1 MRNNKLCFIAT
12 IENTLESFVIPAAY
26 VFKDKGYDVS
36 LLCTMSDRFV
46 EKYSKDFNC
55 INVQMQRG
63 ISFKD
68 VLTKPFEFYKIF
80 KREKFD
86 YVQYATTN
94 ASFYACIPAKLLGI
108 KTRVYCSWGLLYV
121 GYEGIKRKIFKRIE
135 KLLCDSATHV
145 TVASYKN
152 MDVAVA
158 DGILKREVS
167 SVIGAG
173 GTIGVD
179 LSVFDYDKRKQYK
192 TEVLKEY
199 PVLAN
204 KTVFGYVG
212 RIETDKGTNELL
224 KAFRKTNN
232 PAFALLLIGP
242 FDELRCNL
250 DSEMLEWAKA
260 SGNVIF
266 HGFSREVSKYMSA
279 IDVLVHPTYREG
291 FSMVVQQAMAMGCA
305 IITTDVPGPS
315 EVIEKDKSGLLVP
328 DHSVD
333 ELAKAIQLL
342 GADKELQKRFSKVGL
357 ERVKEKFE
365 RSKMLELTYEN
376 RLKMMNGE
384 I

>member
-1 MRNNKLCFIAT
+1 MTKKLCFIST

-26 VFKDKGYDVS
+26 VFKKNGFEVS
-36 LLCTMSDRFV
+36 LCCTMTQRFI
-46 EKYSKDFNC
+46 EKYSRDFHC

-63 ISFKD
+63 ISIKD
-68 VLTKPFEFYKIF
+68 MLTKPFEFYRIF

-94 ASFYACIPAKLLGI
+94 ASFYAGIPANLLGI

-121 GYEGIKRKIFKRIE
+121 GYEGIKHTIFRKVE
-135 KLLCDSATHV
+135 QLLCSTATHI

-152 MDVAVA
+152 MEVAVN
-158 DGILKREVS
+158 DGVMPREKC

-179 LSVFDYDKRKQYK
+179 LNVFDYSNREALK
-192 TEVLKEY
+192 TEVIKEY
-199 PVLAN
+199 PVLEG

-224 KAFRKTNN
+224 KAFRKISN
-232 PAFALLLIGP
+232 PDFALLLIGS

-250 DSEMLEWAKA
+250 DREVVEWAKA
-260 SGNVIF
+260 NENVIF
-266 HGFSREVSKYMSA
+266 HGFSREVPKYMA
-279 IDVLVHPTYREG
+279 AMDILVHPTYREG
-291 FSMVVQQAMAMGCA
+291 FSMVIQQAMAMGCA

-328 DHSVD
+328 DHNVE
-333 ELAKAIQLL
+333 ELADAMARL
-342 GADKELQKRFSKVGL
+342 GNDKSLQSAFSEAGL
-357 ERVKEKFE
+357 VRVKEKFE
-365 RSKMLELTYEN
+365 RSKMLEMTFEN
-376 RLKMMNGE
+376 RMKMINRE